1 MKEGLEFWYM
11 IGWKKVLESGT
22 FKNQEQY
29 PNKSQIKNNKIG
41 NF

>member
-29 PNKSQIKNNKIG
+29 PNKSQIKINKIG